1 MLVFRKATQVG
12 FLAVNHILSTR
23 IIFKQLN
30 ISETMKIKKLKLNK
44 EVLAKLQEKQMDAL
58 AGGMADGNMSTT
70 NNPVSTGMGCNTAS
84 PTHPAGGFASPTVYT
99 SCCKKS
105 CNRS

>member
-1 MLVFRKATQVG
+1 
-12 FLAVNHILSTR
+12 
-23 IIFKQLN
+23 
-30 ISETMKIKKLKLNK
+30 MKIKKLKLNK
-44 EVLAKLQEKQMDAL
+44 EVLARLQEKQMDAL

-70 NNPVSTGMGCNTAS
+70 NTPISTGTGCNTPTPG
-84 PTHPAGGFASPTVYT
+84 PTHIPAGFAGRAFDS